1 MNITGKHLLGKRLLK
16 ECVHRSSPSNRSVQA
31 PYAEPN
37 RCIGATPQVKH
48 PVQLNYINLMLR
60 LNCFFQAKEGRYEEA
75 LDAALALVA
84 ASQKEEGCVSYDVF
98 ESGTRADVFMI
109 CETWASQEALDAHK
123 QTAHFIQYV
132 AQLEECGAL
141 KLEQFDFPA
150 K

>member
-1 MNITGKHLLGKRLLK
+1 MI
-16 ECVHRSSPSNRSVQA
+16 
-31 PYAEPN
+31 
-37 RCIGATPQVKH
+37 
-48 PVQLNYINLMLR
+48 R
-60 LNCFFQAKEGRYEEA
+60 LNVFVRVNETNREKAIEAAKELTA
-75 LDAALALVA
+75 CSL
-84 ASQKEEGCVSYDVF
+84 KEEGCIAYDTF
-98 ESGTRADVFMI
+98 ESSTRRDVFMI

>member
-1 MNITGKHLLGKRLLK
+1 MGNVYLRNVLIAAP
-16 ECVHRSSPSNRSVQA
+16 PSNRSTQA
-31 PYAEPN
+31 PYADPN

-75 LDAALALVA
+75 LDAVLALVA

>member
-1 MNITGKHLLGKRLLK
+1 MGNVYLRNVLIAAAL
-16 ECVHRSSPSNRSVQA
+16 SNRSAQI

>member
-1 MNITGKHLLGKRLLK
+1 MLIAAP
-16 ECVHRSSPSNRSVQA
+16 PSNRSTQA

>member
-1 MNITGKHLLGKRLLK
+1 MGTVYLRNVLIAAP
-16 ECVHRSSPSNRSVQA
+16 PSNRSAQA
-31 PYAEPN
+31 PYAAPN

-123 QTAHFIQYV
+123 QTAHFTQYV